1 MGPVTAT
8 QLEPVS
14 LICDRYSRSTTS
26 RRDCKFHWWART
38 FKMSED
44 KTPAQNGGI
53 VSDRRRHGLRP
64 NLLDTQRDTPA
75 YRARIGAIFGR
86 SSHYPPDE

>member
-1 MGPVTAT
+1 
-8 QLEPVS
+8 
-14 LICDRYSRSTTS
+14 
-26 RRDCKFHWWART
+26 
-38 FKMSED
+38 MSED

-86 SSHYPPDE
+86 SSHYPPDEWEQTRSTGWHSTCL